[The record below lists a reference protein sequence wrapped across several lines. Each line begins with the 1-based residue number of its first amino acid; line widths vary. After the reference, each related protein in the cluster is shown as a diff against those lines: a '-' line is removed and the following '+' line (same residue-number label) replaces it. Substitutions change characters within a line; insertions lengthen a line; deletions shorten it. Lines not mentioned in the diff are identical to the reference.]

1 MQRSHKANKQ
11 NSEVLTRLNYC
22 DLIWI
27 RLTIRHNMAGR
38 EGRLNRI
45 FRVGLLVLKKVKEYP
60 YKKIYKTQCYPRP
73 ANCVCVS
80 TTLSR
85 SVCVCYVIPEYLY
98 TSTKHCEQPSFQT
111 IYLSICLFPPKK
123 KVFYFSNSLSFNQSF
138 ISITD
143 LILWTWPWT
152 WSKTLCLKI
161 AIYILIN
168 VYSSPKNLSYKFI
181 KYLEQSTK
189 AIVEWSTS

>member
-60 YKKIYKTQCYPRP
+60 YKKNMKH
-73 ANCVCVS
+73 
-80 TTLSR
+80 
-85 SVCVCYVIPEYLY
+85 SVTHDQQIVFVFLP
-98 TSTKHCEQPSFQT
+98 
-111 IYLSICLFPPKK
+111 LFPDPY
-123 KVFYFSNSLSFNQSF
+123 VFV
-138 ISITD
+138 T
-143 LILWTWPWT
+143 
-152 WSKTLCLKI
+152 
-161 AIYILIN
+161 
-168 VYSSPKNLSYKFI
+168 
-181 KYLEQSTK
+181 
-189 AIVEWSTS
+189 